1 MTIQTLY
8 FDVNHAIG
16 VHDWIIEHSGG
27 LAGTKNIGQLESILE
42 HVQNDLYYPSF
53 TEKLNHLVFTINK
66 FHTFNDGNKR
76 SSIVL
81 GSYFLEINGYDYCV
95 QDFVIKMENITVW
108 LAESKISKELLI
120 KLISCI
126 ITEEEYPEILML
138 ELITAVS

>member
-1 MTIQTLY
+1 MTMPTFY
-8 FDVNHAIG
+8 FDVGHAID

-27 LAGTKNIGQLESILE
+27 LAGTKNIGQLESVLE

-53 TEKLNHLVFTINK
+53 TEKLNHLVFAVNK
-66 FHTFNDGNKR
+66 FHAFNDGNKR

-108 LAESKISKELLI
+108 LAESKISKELLM
-120 KLISCI
+120 KLIRCI
-126 ITEEEYPEILML
+126 IMEEEYSEILML
-138 ELITAVS
+138 ELISAVS